1 MATVY
6 LAEDRKHGRE
16 VALKVLRP
24 ELAATMGPERFA
36 REIQVAARLQHP
48 HILPLHDSGEADGF
62 LYFVMPYVAGES
74 LRARLDRVGELPI
87 ADAVRI
93 ATQVVD
99 ALAHAHAMGVV
110 HRDIKPDNVLL
121 SGRHALVAD
130 FGVAKAV
137 SEATGRHGLTTAG
150 VALGTP
156 MYMAPEQATADPQI
170 DQRVDIYAVG
180 VLLYEMLAGRPPF
193 HGLSAPQL
201 LAAHVTE
208 APRPLRTLRDACSPA
223 LEAVVMRCLAKRP
236 ADRYQDAEALLQ
248 ALEPLGA
255 TSGDITPA
263 QTRPMAAVSGATGA
277 APTPARRGVRVA
289 VLGGLAALLVLAGG
303 WFATRARGGDAGAP
317 EIALSSL
324 ERIRV
329 TASGWARSGA
339 LSRDANRVAFFE
351 RRCDTDNSCTTDLR
365 VQDVG
370 GAGSTVLVSDLDL
383 GIALDWS
390 PDGRWLAFS
399 GTVGGRYGAWL
410 VPTLGGA
417 PRFLGCCSAVFS
429 GQGDTLLLT
438 SPELSGAPP
447 TLSRGTASSGSFPEQ
462 LRLNDTLLAGVSF
475 VREVRHDRLVA
486 TVMSP
491 NRMDP
496 YPRAL
501 LLDRRGTVLDTL
513 PVQGLVG
520 ALSLPQRT
528 ATGFWLAHVEDE
540 RNPSRNVT
548 LRHFRWDARGSVAA
562 MPTAIVRG
570 VPIAGG
576 ISITPDGTLM
586 AGDGAAERSVW
597 AAERDAPESM
607 AVRLRRVAQSTAG
620 VTGSITPDGRQLLV
634 SRDRPNNARVREL
647 SVIPFDGGAE
657 RRLTELEDADDWDIF
672 PDGRRV
678 LVAQFGELQTRRVLL
693 DLETGTVT
701 AYGEPSQ
708 ERPTGHEML
717 AGGGFIYR
725 LGFDS
730 LVVRDVPGRPDTVFA
745 VTSVG
750 GLDRLPSASP
760 DGARAAFVMWQT
772 SLDTL
777 AVLTMDLRTGALT
790 RHADLRGEG
799 SAGHVWLPS
808 GDLLVTVWETDRVQV
823 WWLVPT
829 TGGAPRRLGVAPRS
843 DGTYRFSAD
852 GLRAIYRESIM
863 RSDIEI
869 WRGLPADGVPVGRRR

>member
-6 LAEDRKHGRE
+6 LAEDLKHGRE

-62 LYFVMPYVAGES
+62 LYFVMPFVSGES
-74 LRARLDRVGELPI
+74 LRARLDRMGELPI

-99 ALAHAHAMGVV
+99 ALAHAHAMGIV

-193 HGLSAPQL
+193 HGLTAPQL

-208 APRPLRTLRDACSPA
+208 PPRPLRTLRDACSPA

-263 QTRPMAAVSGATGA
+263 QTRPMTAVSGATGSA
-277 APTPARRGVRVA
+277 PARRGVRVA
-289 VLGGLAALLVLAGG
+289 MLGSLAALLVLAGG
-303 WFATRARGGDAGAP
+303 WFATRDRGGNATVP

-324 ERIRV
+324 ERTKV
-329 TASGWARSGA
+329 TASGWASSGA

-351 RRCDTDNSCTTDLR
+351 RRCETDNSCTTDLR
-365 VQDVG
+365 VQDIG
-370 GAGSTVLVSDLDL
+370 GAGSTVLVSDLDM
-383 GIALDWS
+383 GAILDWS
-390 PDGRWLAFS
+390 PDGRWIAFV
-399 GTVGGRYGAWL
+399 GTVQGRYGAWL
-410 VPTLGGA
+410 APTLGGA
-417 PRFLGCCSAVFS
+417 PRYLGCCDVAFS

-438 SPELSGAPP
+438 TPPIGDAPP
-447 TLSRGTASSGSFPEQ
+447 MLSRGTASAGTFPEQ
-462 LRLNDTLLAGVSF
+462 LRLSDPLLARVF
-475 VREVRHDRLVA
+475 RVREVRHDRLVA
-486 TVMSP
+486 TVAST
-491 NRMDP
+491 NRMVP

-501 LLDRRGTVLDTL
+501 LLDRSGAVLDTL

-528 ATGFWLAHVEDE
+528 ATGFWIAQVEDE
-540 RNPSRNVT
+540 RNPSGNVS
-548 LRHFRWDARGSVAA
+548 LRHLRWDAGGGVVTQ
-562 MPTAIVRG
+562 PTAIVRS

-586 AGDGAAERSVW
+586 AGDGAVEYSVW
-597 AAERDAPESM
+597 AAERDTPESM
-607 AVRLRRVAQSTAG
+607 AVRLRRVAQSTAV
-620 VTGSITPDGRQLLV
+620 VTGSITPDGRTLLV
-634 SRDRPNNARVREL
+634 ARDRPNNARVSEL
-647 SVIPFDGGAE
+647 SVVPFEGGAE
-657 RRLTELEDADDWDIF
+657 RRLTELENALDWDFF

-678 LVAQFGELQTRRVLL
+678 LVAQYGERETRRVLL
-693 DLETGTVT
+693 DVETGTVT
-701 AYGEPSQ
+701 AYGEPVQ
-708 ERPTGHEML
+708 GRPNGHDML
-717 AGGGFIYR
+717 PGGGFVYR
-725 LGFDS
+725 LGFGDS
-730 LVVRDVPGRPDTVFA
+730 LGVRDVPGRPDTAFA
-745 VTSVG
+745 IPAIG
-750 GLDRLPSASP
+750 GLDRLPSTSP
-760 DGARAAFVMWQT
+760 DGARVALVMWQT

-777 AVLTMDLRTGALT
+777 AVLTMDLRTGTLT
-790 RHADLRGEG
+790 KHADLRGEG
-799 SAGHVWLPS
+799 SAGHSWLPS
-808 GDLLVTVWETDRVQV
+808 NDLLVTVWETDRVQA

-829 TGGAPRRLGVAPRS
+829 KGGAPRRLGVAPRN
-843 DGTYRFSAD
+843 DGTYRFSAN
-852 GLRAIYRESIM
+852 GLRAIYREAIV
-863 RSDIEI
+863 RSDLEL
-869 WRGLPADGVPVGRRR
+869 WRGLPVDGALKPERR